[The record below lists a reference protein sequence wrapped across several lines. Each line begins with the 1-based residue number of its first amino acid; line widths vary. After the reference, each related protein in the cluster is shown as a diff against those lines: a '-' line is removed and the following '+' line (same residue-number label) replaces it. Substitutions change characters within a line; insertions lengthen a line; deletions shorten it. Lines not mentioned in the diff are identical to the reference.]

1 MKPIMGLDIDFDFGK
16 LIKISDL
23 IYFDGPLLSHYTSER
38 GDNYLYYWVDV
49 DDTYNRWLIIR
60 TDIFSIQQYLDKKI
74 PLYSIISNPNDSFVY
89 AVDIDSDAVYHNV
102 KAIRI
107 NDLPENYLPS
117 PESYYDFELNDDI
130 DLAAISRKHS
140 SGIFELHVDGTNVK
154 YGSIPFNKFAP
165 IMPMVE
171 DIRKSMSSRYI
182 KQQKSLISNKET
194 QKDIVRTL
202 ALDTQYEYICSL
214 AGSIRI
220 ILKPLNTQ
228 TQLSFD
234 ENVGKTFADDFAEE
248 MINLFKS
255 GYEKEKL
262 ITYSDFYDKNVI
274 KKYNEFINYL
284 DKEKLSFGLKWYNS
298 VSNISIKENIKLDD
312 TKKILNNLSDFE
324 FDKNEEI
331 RLDARFYSLNV
342 KTGNYSLESA
352 EGDDFKS
359 TGFLDG
365 ERKKIADTI
374 SFNKTYKV
382 IIERKVSEQIGSKE
396 KTIDT
401 LISLI
406 EIKD

>member
-1 MKPIMGLDIDFDFGK
+1 MKPIVGIDIDFDFGK
-16 LIKISDL
+16 LIKVSDL

-60 TDIFSIQQYLDKKI
+60 TDILSIQQYLDKKN
-74 PLYSIISNPNDSFVY
+74 PLYSIVSNPNDGFVY

-102 KAIRI
+102 KVIKI

-140 SGIFELHVDGTNVK
+140 SGIFELHIDGVNVK
-154 YGSIPFNKFAP
+154 YGSIPLNKFAP
-165 IMPMVE
+165 IMLMVE
-171 DIRKSMSSRYI
+171 DIRKSMSSKYI
-182 KQQKSLISNKET
+182 KQKKSLIADKDT
-194 QKDIVRTL
+194 QRNIGRTL
-202 ALDTQYEYICSL
+202 ALDTQYEYIYSL

-228 TQLSFD
+228 TQLSSFG
-234 ENVGKTFADDFAEE
+234 ETFADNFAGE

-255 GYEKEKL
+255 GHKKESL
-262 ITYSDFYDKNVI
+262 IAYSELYDKNVI
-274 KKYNEFINYL
+274 KKYNDFVNYL
-284 DKEKLSFGLKWYNS
+284 NKENLSFGLKWHNS
-298 VSNISIKENIKLDD
+298 VSNISIKENITLGD

-331 RLDARFYSLNV
+331 QLDARFYSLNV
-342 KTGNYSLESA
+342 KTGSYSLESA

-382 IIERKVSEQIGSKE
+382 IIDRKMSEQVGSKE
-396 KTIDT
+396 KTKDT
-401 LISLI
+401 LTSLI